1 MSESDETD
9 PTVEFD
15 AAGAVT
21 EYRRIM
27 AKRDAAT
34 GELGRAEYDRIA
46 QVLRDRWAK
55 WQGEDCLHEMAYGEP
70 EE

>member
-1 MSESDETD
+1 MSENDDTD
-9 PTVEFD
+9 PIVEFD

-34 GELGRAEYDRIA
+34 DELGRDEYDRMAGIA
-46 QVLRDRWAK
+46 RARWAE
-55 WQGEDCLHEMAYGEP
+55 WHGEDCLHEMAFAEP
-70 EE
+70 VE